1 LKKRKGEIRTI
12 AFTFLDNL
20 YNSTIR
26 NLGIPEAV
34 EAVERKAAVK
44 LLTPQRLN
52 IRTRM
57 LILCFGVAAPLLAIG
72 SFALWKEYRTLRTEA
87 SRATEFQ
94 AAIVSRTLRQ
104 WMLTQLSTL
113 SALGALPDVQ
123 HLQVAGSKKIF
134 STALRAENTWED
146 LTLLDTSG
154 HVVVALTNKPT
165 ITTTEVFD
173 FSVLHEKLLYE
184 KVLKTQKGLISGYS
198 RSPISSRPALLAL
211 SPVFLEG
218 KIQGVMVTSVEPK
231 SVLRLFQGLG
241 ESEGSM
247 VAVVDDTNRVVA
259 RTLQSDYWQGKD
271 FSQARTVKASS
282 KVRKGHLE
290 IVGIADPIARAYAF
304 ERLPENNWHV
314 EVGVP
319 LDTIY
324 GSAHDWLV
332 IMVVLAGCA
341 LGISTVLAFSATN
354 HFTKNISILVRETL
368 AIGRGDLSKR
378 VVIPA
383 RDELGLLARAFNL
396 MAEQLQLNQE
406 FKVMV
411 DGVSESIRHSLDLNE
426 ILHTSVRELGQALNA
441 SRCCLAIMDDHDTL
455 NQSDDELHFDYEWW
469 NPERSGEPLHN
480 RVIKVTEESVLKMI
494 LAQGSILSL
503 DVINNAGWHPIF
515 ERSDESPD
523 DWKSIQSL
531 IACPINT
538 KDGAI
543 GIILVHQCDE
553 RRVWTDS
560 ELDLVDAVTKQI
572 ALAMQ
577 HAHLYSR
584 TKTMA
589 EQEMLI
595 NQIVSATRSSLDLD
609 QILTTVSL
617 ELSKALGAD
626 RCQIA
631 QPRSEGPLVVTY
643 EFHKP
648 ELTSAKGLN
657 LYPDQIDF
665 NPNRPPTNPNI
676 NIRPCTLLGI
686 NLEQLLTDDAGALQ
700 KPSYPDLSTT
710 QGESPLA
717 VINDVEKDSRSIPF
731 NDFLD
736 KVNSRALI
744 AAPLL
749 NDKRLIGLLV
759 VHQCTQPKHW
769 RAEEIR
775 LVAAVADQLAIAISH
790 AQLFAQVRYQA
801 ITDGL
806 TGLYNHIYFKN
817 RLQEELRTAQ
827 RKGLP
832 CSLLMIDLDKLK
844 QINDNFGHPVGDAA
858 ISQIANILKK
868 ILRSGDTAARYG
880 GEEFGIILPGSTLI
894 EAALIADRLCAQ
906 IRNTPV
912 PGLGRITASIGAA
925 TYPMHASTSAELVEN
940 ADKALYVAKNSGRD
954 QARIYQ
960 AEPIA
965 LSSTAVPA
973 PGPSLQPANR
983 EPEQALQK

>member
-1 LKKRKGEIRTI
+1 
-12 AFTFLDNL
+12 
-20 YNSTIR
+20 
-26 NLGIPEAV
+26 
-34 EAVERKAAVK
+34 
-44 LLTPQRLN
+44 
-52 IRTRM
+52 M

-72 SFALWKEYRTLRTEA
+72 SFALWKEYKTLRTEA

-94 AAIVSRTLRQ
+94 ASIVSRTLRQ
-104 WMLTQLSTL
+104 WMIAQLNKL
-113 SALGALPDVQ
+113 NALGALPAVQ
-123 HLQVAGSKKIF
+123 HLQEAGSKPSLITEL
-134 STALRAENTWED
+134 TADPEWNDIA
-146 LTLLDTSG
+146 LLDPKG
-154 HVVVALTNKPT
+154 HLVLAVTNTPKIEST
-165 ITTTEVFD
+165 DVFD
-173 FSVLHEKLLYE
+173 FSVLTETKLFDKLL
-184 KVLKTQKGLISGYS
+184 KTHKGLISGYS
-198 RSPISSRPALLAL
+198 RSPITNKPALLAL
-211 SPVFLEG
+211 TPVVVDG
-218 KIQGVMVTSVEPK
+218 GIKGVLVASIEPK
-231 SVLRLFQGLG
+231 SVLHLFTGLG

-247 VAVVDDTNRVVA
+247 VAVVDDNNRVVA

-271 FSQARTVKASS
+271 FSQARTVKASR
-282 KVRKGHLE
+282 KMRKGQLE

-354 HFTKNISILVRETL
+354 HFTRNISVLVRETL

-378 VVIPA
+378 VVIPTG
-383 RDELGLLARAFNL
+383 DELGLLARAFNL
-396 MAEQLQLNQE
+396 MAEQLQLNHE
-406 FKVMV
+406 FKAMI

-426 ILHTSVRELGQALNA
+426 ILHTSVRELGQALGA
-441 SRCCLAIMDDHDTL
+441 SRCCLAIIDDKDTHDK
-455 NQSDDELHFDYEWW
+455 SDDELNFEYEWW
-469 NPERSGEPLHN
+469 DPTRAGEPLRN
-480 RVIKVTEESVLKMI
+480 RSIKITDESVLKMI

-503 DVINNAGWHPIF
+503 DVINNAGWHPLF
-515 ERSDESPD
+515 ENTDESPN

-577 HAHLYSR
+577 HAKLYTR

-595 NQIVSATRSSLDLD
+595 NHIVGATRSSLDLD
-609 QILTTVSL
+609 KILTTVSL

-631 QPRSEGPLVVTY
+631 QPKSEGPLVVTH
-643 EFHKP
+643 ESHNP
-648 ELTSAKGLN
+648 ELQSAKGLN
-657 LYPDQIDF
+657 LYPDQMDF
-665 NPNRPPTNPNI
+665 NPTRSVTTTGA
-676 NIRPCTLLGI
+676 RPCTLLGI
-686 NLEQLLTDDAGALQ
+686 NLEHLLADNGTALQ
-700 KPSYPDLSTT
+700 RPSHTDLSMT

-717 VINDVEKDSRSIPF
+717 IINDVGHDSRAMPF
-731 NDFLD
+731 RDFLD
-736 KVNSRALI
+736 KVSSKALI

-759 VHQCTQPKHW
+759 VHQCSKQKHW

-827 RKGLP
+827 RKGTP
-832 CSLLMIDLDKLK
+832 CSLLMVDLDKLK

-858 ISQIANILKK
+858 ISQIASILKK
-868 ILRSGDTAARYG
+868 LLRSGDTAARYG

-894 EAALIADRLCAQ
+894 EAALIADRLCAT

-912 PGLGRITASIGAA
+912 PGLGKISASIGAA
-925 TYPMHASTSAELVEN
+925 TYPMHASTAAELIEN

-965 LSSTAVPA
+965 LSATNVPSA
-973 PGPSLQPANR
+973 ASAQSHPSARENEQP
-983 EPEQALQK
+983 LHSQK

>member
-1 LKKRKGEIRTI
+1 ME
-12 AFTFLDNL
+12 N
-20 YNSTIR
+20 
-26 NLGIPEAV
+26 
-34 EAVERKAAVK
+34 KAAVK
-44 LLTPQRLN
+44 LFTPQRLN

-113 SALGALPDVQ
+113 SALGSLPDVQ
-123 HLQVAGSKKIF
+123 HLQAASSKKIF
-134 STALRAENTWED
+134 STALRAESTWED
-146 LTLLDTSG
+146 LTLLDTNG
-154 HVVVALTNKPT
+154 HVIVALNSKPA
-165 ITTTEVFD
+165 IASTEAFD
-173 FSVLHEKLLYE
+173 FSVLREKHLFE

-211 SPVFLEG
+211 TPVFLDG
-218 KIQGVMVTSVEPK
+218 KMQGVTVASVEPK

-247 VAVVDDTNRVVA
+247 VAVVDDANRVVA

-368 AIGRGDLSKR
+368 AIGRGDLTKR

-426 ILHTSVRELGQALNA
+426 ILHTSVRELGQALSA
-441 SRCCLAIMDDHDTL
+441 SRCCLAIMDDHDTADT
-455 NQSDDELHFDYEWW
+455 SDDELHFNYEWW
-469 NPERSGEPLHN
+469 DPDRSGEPLHN

-560 ELDLVDAVTKQI
+560 ELDLVDAVTKQV

-643 EFHKP
+643 ESHNP
-648 ELTSAKGLN
+648 ELSSAKGLN
-657 LYPDQIDF
+657 LYPEQIDF
-665 NPNRPPTNPNI
+665 NPSRTTNPNLK
-676 NIRPCTLLGI
+676 PCTLLGI
-686 NLEQLLTDDAGALQ
+686 NLEQLLTDESGAMQ
-700 KPSYPDLSTT
+700 KTSYPDLSTT
-710 QGESPLA
+710 QSESPLA
-717 VINDVEKDSRSIPF
+717 VINDVEKDSRALPF
-731 NDFLD
+731 QNFLE
-736 KVNSRALI
+736 KVSSRALI

-827 RKGLP
+827 RKGMP

-912 PGLGRITASIGAA
+912 PGLGKITASIGAA
-925 TYPMHASTSAELVEN
+925 TYPMHAGSAAELVEN

-965 LSSTAVPA
+965 LSSTTVPA
-973 PGPSLQPANR
+973 PAPSLQPSNR
-983 EPEQALQK
+983 EKEQALQK